1 MGANEGPGHV
11 TQTVLSSFSSHCRG
25 YPGPGRNA
33 SHCLKK
39 TGHLVR
45 EAAAWA
51 EAKGCLG
58 LCP

>member
-1 MGANEGPGHV
+1 MGATEGPGHV
-11 TQTVLSSFSSHCRG
+11 TQTVLSNFRSHCHGYRG
-25 YPGPGRNA
+25 SREKCKPLSG
-33 SHCLKK
+33 K
-39 TGHLVR
+39 TGALVR